1 MTMQRF
7 SHNTWRILCLLNLGA
22 ALLFL
27 VWSSPAQPGAAAGLH
42 QSGNPDLTITSLTFN
57 PTNPGA
63 GDTADITVVVKNQGD
78 VPAGGFRVHLYV
90 EAADDP
96 PNPNTPHTA
105 TTFFGLGLAS
115 GQTITWTR
123 TSHTFTQDNPK
134 VYGWVDRDNQVSEGD
149 ETNNLYP
156 PPPAVG
162 PDAYEEDDVC
172 ADANDI
178 ATDGSEQTHNLY
190 RDPDAD
196 ADWVKFVAAGNLI
209 YVIEAIADGADADL
223 SLSIYPNCDSG
234 GSLGGGSRLE
244 FLASQN
250 STYYV
255 KVEHNQADYGPHTDY
270 RLAVSAPDVATPN
283 PTATATTTPSPTPTL
298 TQPPDTPVETPTHT
312 PTSTPTDE
320 PGEPTETPTAT
331 PPNTT
336 VNLTVSGLEISQAI
350 QHPNNSVALV
360 ADRPA
365 LVRVYIGVQGSNGA
379 VANVTARLHAER
391 NGGELADSP
400 LEPINTDGAFQA
412 PVEPARERLAESLNF
427 LLPTTWLNTGELT
440 LWAEVNPEQTVA
452 ENNFA
457 DNRGADQIANFQA
470 VPPLEVVLVPIAYQ
484 KNGEGA
490 VFRPDLNGD
499 NQFGLG
505 ILHKLYPLAQVN
517 YTVHSEYQFRGDMG
531 TVPGWIQLLEE
542 LTQMRQQEHPDKPI
556 FSATSMP
563 KYYGVLPRE
572 AALFGGVAYAPG
584 TSGMGLVDILS
595 VAAHEIGHNL
605 GMLHAPCG
613 GPDPDSIDPAYPYP
627 EAAIGD
633 VGVDVYERAARPA
646 SDKDFMS
653 YCEPEWVSDYHY
665 RKMITVLQNAG
676 PTSGRATQVAQPALL
691 ISGRIHADRTS
702 GELDNALPMTST
714 NVVSQPGAGPY
725 RVELRNA
732 TDTVLFSYAFA
743 PATIDRHDATAGPA
757 GFSFFVPRLDGLSK
771 LQLWQA
777 ANLLDELVVSATPQ
791 VAVAKQGVLDD
802 PNVVLLSWQL
812 DAGPAGVVNLRYSA
826 DDGQS
831 WQVIALHQTGN
842 FFRLDTQR
850 LPGSANGLVEVT
862 ASDTTAARSVV
873 LTVGPVANKPPHV
886 AILSGARIKTTI
898 HTPILLTAAAT
909 DLEEGNLSGESLTWR
924 DAQGNTLGAGTTLL
938 LPQGLP
944 AGTHTITL
952 TARDGQGQS
961 ATTAIEI
968 STSSALGGNSTVYL
982 PLVVR

>member
-7 SHNTWRILCLLNLGA
+7 SHNTWRIFFLLNLGA

-27 VWSSPAQPGAAAGLH
+27 VWNTPAQPGAAAGLQ
-42 QSGNPDLTITSLTFN
+42 QSNNPDLTITSLTFN

-63 GDTADITVVVKNQGD
+63 GDTADMTVIIKNQGD
-78 VPAGGFRVHLYV
+78 AAAGGFRVHLYI

-96 PNPNTPHTA
+96 PNPNTPHIA
-105 TTFFGLGLAS
+105 TTFFGLGLS
-115 GQTITWTR
+115 VGQTITWTR
-123 TSHTFTQDNPK
+123 TGHTFTQDNPK
-134 VYGWVDRDNQVSEGD
+134 VYAWVDRDNQVSESD
-149 ETNNLYP
+149 ETNNLHP

-162 PDAYEEDDVC
+162 PDAYEEDDEC

-178 ATDGSEQTHNLY
+178 STDGAEQAHNLY
-190 RDPDAD
+190 RDPGAD

-223 SLSIYPNCDSG
+223 SLSIYPNCDAG

-244 FLASQN
+244 FLASEN

-255 KVEHNQADYGPHTDY
+255 KIEHNQTEYGPNTNY
-270 RLAVSAPDVATPN
+270 RLAVSAPDGATPN
-283 PTATATTTPSPTPTL
+283 PTATATTTPTPTPTL
-298 TQPPDTPVETPTHT
+298 TQPPDTPVETPTDT
-312 PTSTPTDE
+312 PTTTPTDK
-320 PGEPTETPTAT
+320 PGEPTATPTAT
-331 PPNTT
+331 PPDTT

-350 QHPNNSVALV
+350 QHLNNSVALV

-365 LVRVYIGVQGSNGA
+365 LVRVYVGVQGSDGA
-379 VANVTARLHAER
+379 VVNVTARLHAKR
-391 NGGELADSP
+391 NGAELADSP
-400 LEPINTDGAFQA
+400 LEPINAGGAFQA
-412 PVEPARERLAESLNF
+412 PVEPERQELEESLNF
-427 LLPTTWLNTGELT
+427 LLPATWLTAGELT
-440 LWAEVNPEQTVA
+440 LWAEVNPERTVA
-452 ENNFA
+452 ENSFD
-457 DNRGADQIANFQA
+457 DNRGADQAANFQV
-470 VPPLEVVLVPIAYQ
+470 VPSLEVVLVPVAYQ
-484 KNGEGA
+484 RNGQGP
-490 VFRPDLNGD
+490 VFRPDLNSD
-499 NQFGLG
+499 NRFGLG
-505 ILHKLYPLAQVN
+505 ILHKLYPLAEIN

-531 TVPGWIQLLEE
+531 AVEGWIQLLDE
-542 LTQMRQQEHPDKPI
+542 LTQMRQQEHPDKPT

-584 TSGMGLVDILS
+584 ASGMGLVDILS

-613 GPDPDSIDPAYPYP
+613 GPDPDSIDPNYPYP

-633 VGVDVYERAARPA
+633 VGVDVYTREARPA

-665 RKMITVLQNAG
+665 RKMISVLQDAG
-676 PTSGRATQVAQPALL
+676 PTNAKTSQAAQPALL
-691 ISGRIHADRTS
+691 ISGRIHAGGAS

-714 NVVSQPGAGPY
+714 NVVSAPGAGPY
-725 RVELRNA
+725 RVELRSASDN
-732 TDTVLFSYAFA
+732 VSFSYAFA
-743 PATIDRHDATAGPA
+743 PATIDRHDASTLPA
-757 GFSFFVPRLDGLSK
+757 GFSFFVPRIEGLSK
-771 LQLWQA
+771 IQLWQA

-831 WQVIALHQTGN
+831 WQVIALRQTGN
-842 FFRLDTQR
+842 SFRLDTQR

-862 ASDTTAARSVV
+862 ASDATAARSVV
-873 LTVGPVANKPPHV
+873 LTVGPVANKPPQV
-886 AILSGARIKTTI
+886 AILSGARLKTTI
-898 HTPILLTAAAT
+898 HTPILLTGAAT
-909 DLEEGNLSGESLTWR
+909 DLEEGNLSGASLTWR
-924 DAQGNTLGAGTTLL
+924 DAQGNTLGAGRTLL
-938 LPQGLP
+938 LPQGLS
-944 AGTHTITL
+944 AGAHTLTL
-952 TARDGQGQS
+952 TAHDGQGQS
-961 ATTAIEI
+961 ATTSIEI
-968 STSSALGGNSTVYL
+968 STSSSLVANSTVYL